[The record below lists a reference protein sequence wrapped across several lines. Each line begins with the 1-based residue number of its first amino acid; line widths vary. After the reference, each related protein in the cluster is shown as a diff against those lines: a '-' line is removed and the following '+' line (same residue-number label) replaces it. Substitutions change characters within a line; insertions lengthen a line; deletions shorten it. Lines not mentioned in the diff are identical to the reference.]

1 MSKSIEQ
8 LENEWSD
15 FEIDRILEQEAEM
28 RNFNSAMKVLKKR
41 AEFYGAT
48 TEQLAQWIDNG
59 LDESSNVLQAHR
71 IVKAQLEH
79 KF

>member
-1 MSKSIEQ
+1 MFRIP
-8 LENEWSD
+8 D
-15 FEIDRILEQEAEM
+15 FYEMPEMTYEEAKAV
-28 RNFNSAMKVLKKR
+28 FGAMKVLKKR

-79 KF
+79 KALV